1 MEISNQLLGSALLNI
16 FLFDIF
22 DYTESAESA
31 GNADFYL
38 RPCQTSMMELL
49 AGIDKKFIF

>member
-38 RPCQTSMMELL
+38 GPCQTSMMELL